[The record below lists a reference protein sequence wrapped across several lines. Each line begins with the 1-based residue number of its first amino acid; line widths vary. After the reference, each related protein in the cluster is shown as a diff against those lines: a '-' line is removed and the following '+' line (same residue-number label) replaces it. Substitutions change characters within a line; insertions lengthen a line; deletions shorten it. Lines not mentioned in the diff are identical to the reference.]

1 MHVFDAKMYVFDTS
15 SGMIFD
21 KTKGLLWY
29 GFLQIGFFFGFILSV
44 SMVLVGP
51 PSFSS
56 DPQLYE
62 IFSEYVILYKI
73 AGIVQG
79 VCALMLLITTIKYQ
93 YSMLRWFRIQTILVL
108 VWYAISYLFL
118 SLQYGVQIDLP
129 QFIAELIGVLLS
141 YIINYPYLKKRW
153 FCSFSESPDAPRPP
167 VQTPNHASPLPRSSH
182 FLSKD
187 LRKTDP
193 SSLPPVNDAAIR
205 FCRFCGNP
213 LRDDSIYCDKCG
225 KKVRS

>member
-29 GFLQIGFFFGFILSV
+29 GFLQIGFFFGFVLSV

-73 AGIVQG
+73 AGIFQG
-79 VCALMLLITTIKYQ
+79 VCTLMLLITTIKYQ
-93 YSMLRWFRIQTILVL
+93 YSMLRWFRIQTIFIL
-108 VWYAISYLFL
+108 VWCAISYSFL

-129 QFIAELIGVLLS
+129 QFAAELIGVFLS

-153 FCSFSESPDAPRPP
+153 FCSFSENPDNPQPP
-167 VQTPNHASPLPRSSH
+167 AQTEDNVSTLPDSSNFLLKDVQ
-182 FLSKD
+182 KVE
-187 LRKTDP
+187 P
-193 SSLPPVNDAAIR
+193 SSPPSDNDSVIR

-213 LRDDSIYCDKCG
+213 LRDDSMYCDKCG